1 MKYNQ
6 ILVSAIIAAIF
17 LFGSG
22 YSQDTYTISILSDKD
37 AVFAGQKI
45 TYTATVTSNLNKSGI
60 VDFFITGGAETC
72 WVTLSTYSLEL
83 EHGETKSF
91 TFYISPSFNTPVN
104 KYLFRLKA
112 VSRNNTQIRQFID
125 INLYV
130 IEVSKIDITAFS
142 TDKSDYLMGE
152 NVRLTFGVKNLG
164 TGRSKNSTMT
174 IALFGFGESSDEKTL
189 NIPPL
194 EVEEEYMQQI
204 EYSFDKHRDKGSYAI
219 SGNLSDDKG
228 KEIMTAKASFVIE
241 SRSIIDKTRSES
253 STIFEKMITIQAVNN
268 GNDFGV
274 AEILEDKSDIPQ
286 VVAFSRP
293 PEEVTIGGKA
303 KYRWICNIG
312 PLEKCSVSYK
322 IKYWIY
328 FVIVLISVAV
338 IFIIVNIL
346 EQPTIIKRCKGKG
359 KGGKTHSMSVSIE
372 VSNNGMR
379 SMDDVQ
385 VQDFVPSV
393 FKVVES
399 AGTIAPAIVKHRK
412 DGTLLVWKLGKMR
425 SKDERIISY
434 RIEPILQVT
443 GKIALPPAKI
453 IGRTKFGGTK
463 RAVSRIINVQ

>member
-1 MKYNQ
+1 MKYNPAL
-6 ILVSAIIAAIF
+6 ISAIIAVIF
-17 LFGSG
+17 LSGSG
-22 YSQDTYTISILSDKD
+22 YSLDPYTISIQSDKD

-45 TYTATVTSNLNKSGI
+45 TYVATVTSNLNKSGI
-60 VDFFITGGAETC
+60 VDFFIAGGKETS
-72 WVTLSTYSLEL
+72 WVTLNTYSLEL
-83 EHGETKSF
+83 EPGQTRSF
-91 TFYISPSFNTPVN
+91 TYYISPPFNTPVN

-112 VSRNNTQIRQFID
+112 VSRNNTQIRQSAD

-130 IEVSKIDITAFS
+130 IEVSRVDITAFS
-142 TDKSDYLMGE
+142 TDKSDYMMGE
-152 NVRLTFGVKNLG
+152 NVRLTFGIKNLG
-164 TGRSKNSTMT
+164 TGRSKNSTIIIT
-174 IALFGFGESSDEKTL
+174 LSGESSDEKTL

-204 EYSFDKHRDKGSYAI
+204 EYSFDRHRDKGSYAI
-219 SGNLSDDKG
+219 SGNLSDIEG
-228 KEIMTAKASFVIE
+228 TELMTKKAFFVIE
-241 SRSIIDKTRSES
+241 SKSIIDKTRSES
-253 STIFEKMITIQAVNN
+253 SNIFEKTITIQAVNN
-268 GNDFGV
+268 GNDNGV

-286 VVAFSRP
+286 VVTFSRP
-293 PEEVTIGGKA
+293 PEELTLGGKV

-312 PLEKCSVSYK
+312 PLERCSVSYK

-328 FVIVLISVAV
+328 FVIVLISLAV

-346 EQPTIIKRCKGKG
+346 EQPTIIKRW
-359 KGGKTHSMSVSIE
+359 KGGKTHSVSIE
-372 VSNNGMR
+372 VRNNGMR
-379 SMDDVQ
+379 SMEDVQ

-399 AGTIAPAIVKHRK
+399 GATIVPAVVKKRK
-412 DGTLLVWKLGKMR
+412 DGTLLMWKLGKMR

-463 RAVSRIINVQ
+463 KAVSRTINVQ

>member
-22 YSQDTYTISILSDKD
+22 YSLDPYTISILSDKD

-45 TYTATVTSNLNKSGI
+45 TYIATVTSNLNRSGI
-60 VDFFITGGAETC
+60 VDFFITGGAETS
-72 WVTLSTYSLEL
+72 WVTLNTYSLEL
-83 EHGETKSF
+83 EPGETKSF
-91 TFYISPSFNTPVN
+91 TYYISPPFNTPVN
-104 KYLFRLKA
+104 KYFFRLKA
-112 VSRNNTQIRQFID
+112 VSGNDTQNRQSID

-142 TDKSDYLMGE
+142 ADKSDYLMGE

-174 IALFGFGESSDEKTL
+174 ITLSGESSDEKTL

-204 EYSFDKHRDKGSYAI
+204 EYSFDKHRDKDSYFI

-228 KEIMTAKASFVIE
+228 KEIMTKKASFVIE

-253 STIFEKMITIQAVNN
+253 STIFEKTITIQVVNN

-286 VVAFSRP
+286 VVTFSRP

-312 PLEKCSVSYK
+312 PLEKCSVSYT

-346 EQPTIIKRCKGKG
+346 EQPTIIKRW
-359 KGGKTHSMSVSIE
+359 KGGKTHSVSIE
-372 VSNNGMR
+372 VMNNGMR
-379 SMDDVQ
+379 SMNDVQ

-393 FKVVES
+393 FNVVES
-399 AGTIAPAIVKHRK
+399 GATIVPAVVKKRK